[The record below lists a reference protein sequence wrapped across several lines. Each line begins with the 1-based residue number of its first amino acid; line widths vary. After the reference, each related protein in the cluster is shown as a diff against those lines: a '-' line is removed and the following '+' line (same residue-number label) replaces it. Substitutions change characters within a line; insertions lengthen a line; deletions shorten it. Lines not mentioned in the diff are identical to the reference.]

1 MFQDPHGGRAV
12 RIDSCHICGSN
23 FTSPTD
29 LRHAYASVPVLE
41 RPIKSSQTIKNRLLR
56 LDSWGRPGLHET
68 EFKRLFVKC
77 ECGLVM
83 TRRVFKEHECAI
95 TVIDLT
101 SDNDDSMSESV
112 LDLTDD
118 T

>member
-1 MFQDPHGGRAV
+1 M
-12 RIDSCHICGSN
+12 
-23 FTSPTD
+23 
-29 LRHAYASVPVLE
+29 
-41 RPIKSSQTIKNRLLR
+41 
-56 LDSWGRPGLHET
+56 
-68 EFKRLFVKC
+68 KC